1 MTPTDAL
8 IEKMAR
14 AIARAR
20 GIDPDVVFAI
30 NDGFD
35 DMRRP
40 EADNAIPAWMSYRS
54 AARAAYEAEH
64 EETKG

>member
-14 AIARAR
+14 AIAKSHGWQGWDR
-20 GIDPDVVFAI
+20 DTNDVAVIMRLAYLAI
-30 NDGFD
+30 
-35 DMRRP
+35 
-40 EADNAIPAWMSYRS
+40 
-54 AARAAYEAEH
+54 ARAAYEAEH